1 VSNEQDNP
9 QQLEAWRETCEA
21 AARAGGDEL
30 KSWRGRFKT
39 REKGVSDLVTDADV
53 ASQAAVQ
60 GVIAAQFPNDAFL
73 GEEQTSKSAR
83 PKNDELIWIVD
94 PLDGTTNYVHGYP
107 NYAVSVAV
115 ARGNDL
121 LAGVIYDPVHD
132 QCFSAAKGQGAWC
145 DGEQLKT
152 SSTTRISEALIA
164 VSLPAR
170 VPRDSPDLLDF
181 IEATQLYQAVRRS
194 GSAALNLA
202 HVAAGTL
209 DAFWAAHIHTWD
221 VAAGVLLI
229 REAGGVVTG
238 RNGKT
243 FDLWNP
249 HFISAASEPLHRE
262 ISKALTHFPLQ

>member
-73 GEEQTSKSAR
+73 GEEQTLKSAR
-83 PKNDELIWIVD
+83 PKSDQLIWIVD

-121 LAGVIYDPVHD
+121 LAGVIYDPVRD

-145 DGEQLKT
+145 DGEPLKT
-152 SSTTRISEALIA
+152 SSTTRIS
-164 VSLPAR
+164 
-170 VPRDSPDLLDF
+170 
-181 IEATQLYQAVRRS
+181 ATTRRSAVRTSAGRASSARTRS
-194 GSAALNLA
+194 TS
-202 HVAAGTL
+202 T
-209 DAFWAAHIHTWD
+209 
-221 VAAGVLLI
+221 
-229 REAGGVVTG
+229 
-238 RNGKT
+238 
-243 FDLWNP
+243 
-249 HFISAASEPLHRE
+249 ASGDR
-262 ISKALTHFPLQ
+262 